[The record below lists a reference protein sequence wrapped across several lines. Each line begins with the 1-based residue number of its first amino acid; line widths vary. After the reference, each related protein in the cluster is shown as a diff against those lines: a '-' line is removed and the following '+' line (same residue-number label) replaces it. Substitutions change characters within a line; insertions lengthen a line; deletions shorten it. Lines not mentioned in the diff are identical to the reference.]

1 MSINILTPDKQLG
14 HRKQIQLLIVILSI
28 SVVLRVGSAFYLG
41 NEVVNLPGT
50 FDQISYHNLA
60 IRVIDGYGFTFGEKW
75 WPVTDAGEPTAHW
88 SFLYTFYLVIV
99 YKIFGINPL
108 VARLIQAVL
117 VGILHPLFIF
127 LIAKKVFGTITG
139 LIAAA
144 ITVIYVYFIYYSAS
158 LMTEAFYITGIL
170 ASIYLGIVAADG
182 ISNEQDNIT
191 KQSTMMLLGLGI
203 TLGITVL
210 LRQLFLLF
218 IPFLLGWI
226 LIVGYIKCKRLFL
239 RYLLIPLLLIF
250 LLVLPFAVFNYSRF
264 NQFVL
269 LNTNAGYAFFWA
281 NHPIYGSKFVPILES
296 TTYQELI
303 PPELLYLNEAALD
316 SALLLRGIQFIQ
328 ADPLRYIQL
337 SFSRIPIY
345 FMFWPSSD
353 SGFVSNLS
361 RVLSFGIFLPFMLYG
376 LILTFI
382 RSKKKLPDCIVSPLT
397 ILVTFI
403 LVYTMI
409 HLLSWT
415 LIRYRLPVDA
425 ILILFAATAIVDIAA
440 RITRSFRQD
449 VVANNGLDTID

>member
-1 MSINILTPDKQLG
+1 MSINILTPDKQLDQ
-14 HRKQIQLLIVILSI
+14 RKQVQFLILILSI
-28 SVVLRVGSAFYLG
+28 SVALRVGSAFYLG

-75 WPVTDAGEPTAHW
+75 WPVTDAGELTAHW
-88 SFLYTFYLVIV
+88 SFLYTFYLVLV
-99 YKIFGINPL
+99 YKIFGLNPL

-117 VGILHPLFIF
+117 VGIFHPLFIF
-127 LIAKKVFGTITG
+127 LIGKRVFGTKTG
-139 LIAAA
+139 LTSAA
-144 ITVIYVYFIYYSAS
+144 ITAIYIYFIYYSAS

-170 ASIYLGIVAADG
+170 ASIYLGIIAADG
-182 ISNEQDNIT
+182 IRTEQYNFKT
-191 KQSTMMLLGLGI
+191 QSTVFLLALGI
-203 TLGITVL
+203 TLGATVL

-226 LIVGYIKCKRLFL
+226 LIVGYLKSKRLLL

-250 LLVLPFAVFNYSRF
+250 LVVIPFTVFNYSRF

-281 NHPIYGSKFVPILES
+281 NHPIYGNKFVPILES

-303 PPELLYLNEAALD
+303 PPELLDLNEAALD

-382 RSKKKLPDCIVSPLT
+382 RSKKKLLDWIVSPMT

-425 ILILFAATAIVDIAA
+425 VLILFAATALINIKA
-440 RITRSFRQD
+440 RITRSFHQNK
-449 VVANNGLDTID
+449 VANNGLDTLG

>member
-1 MSINILTPDKQLG
+1 
-14 HRKQIQLLIVILSI
+14 
-28 SVVLRVGSAFYLG
+28 
-41 NEVVNLPGT
+41 
-50 FDQISYHNLA
+50 
-60 IRVIDGYGFTFGEKW
+60 
-75 WPVTDAGEPTAHW
+75 
-88 SFLYTFYLVIV
+88 
-99 YKIFGINPL
+99 
-108 VARLIQAVL
+108 
-117 VGILHPLFIF
+117 
-127 LIAKKVFGTITG
+127 
-139 LIAAA
+139 
-144 ITVIYVYFIYYSAS
+144 
-158 LMTEAFYITGIL
+158 MTEAFYITGIL

-182 ISNEQDNIT
+182 ISSEQDNIT
-191 KQSTMMLLGLGI
+191 KQSTVILLGLGI

-250 LLVLPFAVFNYSRF
+250 LLVLPFTVFNYSRF

-328 ADPLRYIQL
+328 SDPLRYIQL

-353 SGFVSNLS
+353 SGFISNLS

-425 ILILFAATAIVDIAA
+425 VLILFAATALIDIAA
-440 RITRSFRQD
+440 RITRSFHQD
-449 VVANNGLDTID
+449 KVANNGLDTLG